1 MTKPFFVPDS
11 QATALDAADNVSQ
24 ALILAQANLNAI
36 SDFHYNAPEGHD
48 FICDA
53 ATIMNLVWSAQ
64 THLEQLGQA
73 FHHYSDLHSP
83 AKSRR
88 RANDVKAV
96 DHE

>member
-11 QATALDAADNVSQ
+11 QATAIHAADNVSQ

-36 SDFHYNAPEGHD
+36 TDLHHNAPEGQA
-48 FICDA
+48 FICDT
-53 ATIMNLVWSAQ
+53 ATIMQLVWSAQ

-73 FHHYSDLHSP
+73 FDHYSDLNSQ

-88 RANDVKAV
+88 RANDVEGAN
-96 DHE
+96 HE

>member
-36 SDFHYNAPEGHD
+36 TDLHYNAPEGHD

-53 ATIMNLVWSAQ
+53 ASIMQLVWSAQ

-73 FHHYSDLHSP
+73 FDHYSDSYGH
-83 AKSRR
+83 AESRR
-88 RANDVKAV
+88 RANRVEGV
-96 DHE
+96 NHE

>member
-11 QATALDAADNVSQ
+11 QATALNAADNVSQ

-36 SDFHYNAPEGHD
+36 TDLHYNAPEGHD

-53 ATIMNLVWSAQ
+53 ATIMQLVWSAQ

-73 FHHYSDLHSP
+73 FDHYSDLHSQAESSP
-83 AKSRR
+83 H
-88 RANDVKAV
+88 ANDVKAA